1 MSMVEVVSHAR
12 NVVQC
17 LKELSSLK
25 DPQFI
30 VLNVRENVRLIM
42 SIFSSFDLH

>member
-1 MSMVEVVSHAR
+1 MSMVEMVSLAR

-17 LKELSSLK
+17 SKELSSLK

-30 VLNVRENVRLIM
+30 VLNVRVNVHLIRA
-42 SIFSSFDLH
+42 IFTSFGLL